1 MSSRPPHMGY
11 ILDPDLLNRPRFR
24 GSLGMS
30 KSEIRQKH
38 PPGTSQKHIDAMHK
52 YMKEGNSFQEAH
64 NRAEASGFPAKP
76 LGNTGATFHLDYP
89 FTSLIFGAVTV
100 ASIYD
105 YMFNDQKLFERV
117 GGAAFVLGFSIAST
131 VYFTGRFLN
140 RNNM

>member
-89 FTSLIFGAVTV
+89 FTSLIFGAISL
-100 ASIYD
+100 AGMYD
-105 YMFNDQKLFERV
+105 VRFNDEKITGPV
-117 GGAAFVLGFSIAST
+117 GGSAFMLGFISASL
-131 VYFTGRFLN
+131 VYYAGRYLN
-140 RNNM
+140 RNN